1 MLNVELLSRKVYVS
15 HLTTSTR
22 LGLGKIRTKWV
33 KCCIYKFVMIIHI
46 PLLNR
51 DATSRTLLHS
61 MCVFKSCIRVDTSRV
76 RIDIRDAG
84 NLDVLSDRADILRR
98 LQSRHSEIIQ
108 HS

>member
-1 MLNVELLSRKVYVS
+1 MDVELLSRKVNVS
-15 HLTTSTR
+15 HLTMSTR
-22 LGLGKIRTKWV
+22 LGLGKIRMKWV
-33 KCCIYKFVMIIHI
+33 KRCIYKFVMIIRLL
-46 PLLNR
+46 LLNR

-61 MCVFKSCIRVDTSRV
+61 MCVFESCIRVDTSRV
-76 RIDIRDAG
+76 RIDIQDAG